1 MTTKPA
7 VAVCKF
13 CRVAFQ
19 PRSGGGSKQGFCCPN
34 HRKLFHAYG
43 GRSTAKLAQRII
55 REVLAAVR
63 AELPALVSEAVTKTY
78 AVNPAPRP
86 APRRYNETER
96 GLKGIGRAGGSR
108 MEPEGA

>member
-19 PRSGGGSKQGFCCPN
+19 PRSSGGSKQGFCCPN

-78 AVNPAPRP
+78 AVNPAPR
-86 APRRYNETER
+86 RYNETER
-96 GLKGIGRAGGSR
+96 GLKGIGRGGVSR
-108 MEPEGA
+108 IEPEGA